1 MTIKIAGRPIS
12 AEHPPLVIAE
22 MSGNHNQNLERALAI
37 VDAAAKS
44 GAHAIKLQTY
54 TAETMTLKQR
64 GGSFEINDP
73 DSLWSGRNLHDL
85 YKQAYTPGNGM
96 VQSWIEPVSMG

>member
-1 MTIKIAGRPIS
+1 MSIQIS
-12 AEHPPLVIAE
+12 DRFIGPNHPPFVIAE
-22 MSGNHNQNLERALAI
+22 MSGNHNQSLDRALAI

-54 TAETMTLKQR
+54 TADTITLDVR
-64 GGSFEINDP
+64 GGSFEIRDS

-85 YKQAYTPGNGM
+85 YKQAYTPWG
-96 VQSWIEPVSMG
+96 VACTDYATFS